1 MTTPKKTRVALL
13 GCGALSHLFAENL
26 TRALGEDFVLT
37 AAYCRDEG
45 HRAAFADTFHCRAA
59 ASISDLLADAP
70 DYVVEFA
77 GGAALKACAVEILEH
92 TNLIG
97 ASAGALAD
105 TAFFDN
111 VKEAARTHGTRFFV
125 PGGAIGGLDV
135 LQSFALMGNCDFSIE
150 TRKAPGSLEGAPGL
164 AGRTLSREREELV
177 FEGTP
182 TEAIKQFPKNVNVAV
197 ASSLAAGA
205 AAPKLI
211 LRSIPGATTT
221 THHIRVA
228 NDLSHVELTFT
239 SRPDPANPRS
249 STSTAWSVLALL
261 KNLTSPVAFY

>member
-1 MTTPKKTRVALL
+1 MTTQKKTRIALL
-13 GCGALSHLFAENL
+13 GCGALSHLFAQNL
-26 TRALGEDFVLT
+26 TRALGDDFVLST
-37 AAYCRDEG
+37 AYCRDDVN
-45 HRAAFADTFHCRAA
+45 RTAFAETFHCRAA
-59 ASISDLLADAP
+59 TSVTDLLADAP

-77 GGAALKACAVEILEH
+77 GGMALKGHAVEILEH

-97 ASAGALAD
+97 ASVGALAD
-105 TAFFDN
+105 TAFL
-111 VKEAARTHGTRFFV
+111 EAVRETARLHGTRFFV

-164 AGRTLSREREELV
+164 AGRTLSRETEELV

-182 TEAIKQFPKNVNVAV
+182 EEAIKQFPKNVNVAV

-205 AAPKLI
+205 KAPKLI
-211 LRSIPGATTT
+211 LRSVPGAKTT

-228 NDLSHVELTFT
+228 NDLSQVELTFT
-239 SRPDPANPRS
+239 SRPDPSNPRS